1 MNTND
6 PVQPFTAAYH
16 ELAAQRTSSLHAL
29 GEQAMQAFAENGF
42 PTAKDEHWKYTSLRK
57 LVSQA
62 YVLVPATPSVDAQT
76 LAGFELDPGAS
87 RIVFI
92 NGQPRFDL
100 SRLPAADS
108 GITVSSLAQTLS
120 SNTPS
125 VALGELVNLQQYRMA
140 ALNTAFIQDG
150 VHVQAVAGG
159 APDAVLHLL
168 FLSSREHGPAAAA
181 PRVLVD
187 ALTGSNLAMIE
198 HYASLETIAPLKD
211 DIAADGCFT
220 NAVTEL
226 HVHDNACITHYKL
239 QEDPGYH
246 IASIHARLQRDARLH
261 SHNLALG
268 AALAR
273 TDIQVDL
280 AAPGSEV
287 SLNGLVLGTGRQH
300 VDNHTRVE
308 HLQPNTHSAE
318 DYRSVLDD
326 RARCVFNGKV
336 LVHKNAQKIQADQ
349 SSTNLLL
356 SRHAEIDTKPELEIY
371 ADDVRCSHGATVG
384 QLDEQSLFYL
394 RARGMDLNQARAVL
408 TFAFLRDLVGKVHI
422 SGLRQRVEQ
431 AVLQRL
437 PGQERLGELL

>member
-1 MNTND
+1 MNAID
-6 PVQPFTAAYH
+6 SIQPFTTAYR
-16 ELAAQRTSSLHAL
+16 ELAAGRESNLHAL
-29 GEQAMQAFAENGF
+29 GERAMQAFSETGF
-42 PTAKDEHWKYTSLRK
+42 PTVKDEHWKYTSLRK
-57 LVSQA
+57 LVAQA
-62 YVLVPATPSVDAQT
+62 YVLVPSAPLVDSQT
-76 LAGFELDPGAS
+76 LAAFEIDPGAA
-87 RIVFI
+87 RIVFV
-92 NGQPRFDL
+92 NGQPQFDL
-100 SRLPAADS
+100 SRLPSADS
-108 GITVSSLAQTLS
+108 GITVNSLAQTLAS
-120 SNTPS
+120 DSAS
-125 VALGELVNLQQYRMA
+125 VALGELVNLQRYRMA
-140 ALNTAFIQDG
+140 ALNTAFVQDG
-150 VHVQAVAGG
+150 VHVQATPSGEQ
-159 APDAVLHLL
+159 DSVLHLL
-168 FLSSREHGPAAAA
+168 FLSSREYGPAAAA

-187 ALTGSNLAMIE
+187 ALAGSNLAIIE
-198 HYASLETIAPLKD
+198 HYASLDTSAALKD
-211 DIAADGCFT
+211 DIAPDGCFT

-226 HVHDNACITHYKL
+226 HVHANACVTHYKL

-308 HLQPNTHSAE
+308 HLQPNTQSAE

-336 LVHKNAQKIQADQ
+336 LVHKDAQKIQADQ

-408 TFAFLRDLVGKVHI
+408 TFAFLRDLLGQVHV

-431 AVLQRL
+431 AVLRRL
-437 PGQERLGELL
+437 PGQARLGELL